1 VRLFTTIVS
10 LVFLSLLGMQTA
22 SAASVTATWAVSDAV
37 GPTNPHGLW
46 TNGLELGASGSSEQK
61 KRYSFNSGSSLTE
74 YDDGTAHLTA
84 TATNPDNFTATI
96 DMWFGGYATTYPEVK
111 IGGGSDTSDWHFYS
125 TVTEG
130 STITI
135 EATTYYLGMVMLG
148 QGPVLQIG
156 TGANDKTLVFG
167 ASTWLDIFSDQAR
180 TNKLFG
186 NAHWDLNM
194 NLTAVPIP
202 AAIWLFGSA
211 MIGLVGMRRKNK
223 LAA

>member
-10 LVFLSLLGMQTA
+10 LVFLTLVGMQAA
-22 SAASVTATWAVSDAV
+22 SAASITHKWAVTD
-37 GPTNPHGLW
+37 GQTIGDDHGLW
-46 TNGLELGASGSSEQK
+46 TNGLSSTTTENA
-61 KRYSFNSGSSLTE
+61 KRHSFNSGSLLTE
-74 YDDGTAHLTA
+74 YDNGTAQLVA
-84 TATNPDNFTATI
+84 TATNRHGQTADI
-96 DMWFGGYATTYPEVK
+96 NMWFGGYATTYPKVK
-111 IGGGSDTSDWHFYS
+111 TGGGSDTSDWRFYS

-135 EATTYYLGMVMLG
+135 DSTTYYLGMVMLG
-148 QGPVLQIG
+148 TGPVLQIG
-156 TGANDKTLVFG
+156 TGANDKNLAFG

-180 TNKLFG
+180 TEKLFG

-194 NLTAVPIP
+194 NLTAVPVP